1 VIEGTGG
8 LTVEAYR
15 EAADG
20 YSQSNTDSAP
30 FDAKLDSA
38 PAGRTLTYDGTDQG
52 LVTPGSTKDGI
63 GKIEYRLERHGTYSE
78 SIPTAKDAGIYT
90 VRYKAADSVNYTGIP
105 AAWVKAEIQK
115 ARPSIS
121 INPTASGTGLC
132 C

>member
-1 VIEGTGG
+1 MIEGTGG

-63 GKIEYRLERHGTYSE
+63 GKIEYRLERYGT
-78 SIPTAKDAGIYT
+78 YT